1 MICAV
6 RPIFM
11 KSTPCHNNNLIISI
25 IPRKG
30 AQQYNFTT
38 NTWIQ
43 LASLGPVG
51 FQYFGCVLLPNTQ
64 DKILIN
70 GDLNYLNPNDPIIFD
85 VPNNT
90 TIPVKHTSNPLQM
103 SYLVSSKTSYNFTKL
118 RKKVNPVL
126 K

>member
-1 MICAV
+1 M
-6 RPIFM
+6 RRYSRNIFQWRKIKTKSK
-11 KSTPCHNNNLIISI
+11 KSTQWRLLIS
-25 IPRKG
+25 RKG

-38 NTWIQ
+38 NTWRQ

-70 GDLNYLNPNDPIIFD
+70 GDLNFLNPNDPIILD

-90 TIPVKHTSNPLQM
+90 TIPVKHASNPLQM
-103 SYLVSSKTSYNFTKL
+103 SYLVSCKTMKQ
-118 RKKVNPVL
+118 RK
-126 K
+126 